1 MIRSEYVKLRHALD
15 NVETLSDQ
23 MWTRYID
30 AYIEE
35 VADEN

>member
-1 MIRSEYVKLRHALD
+1 MIRSEYDKLRHALD
-15 NVETLSDQ
+15 NVE

-35 VADEN
+35 VVDEN

>member
-15 NVETLSDQ
+15 NVE

-35 VADEN
+35 VVEK